1 METSINSRMAENIC
15 IVIPCFNEAGRMP
28 AGEIISFM
36 ELYPFIRFCFVNDCS
51 TDSTQ
56 SVIQSIH
63 DLFPERVLIENHKR
77 NKGKAESVR
86 TGVFSSLSHFQFK
99 YIGYFDADLSTP
111 LEECIRLKDSLAA
124 RESLE
129 FSFGSRLAII
139 GSKIERKLYRHLS
152 GRVIATFISNIL
164 VLKVYDTQCGAKLF
178 TRELA
183 EKVFKDPFISR
194 WLFDVEIFARIIHLF
209 GRNKAEDVMIETP
222 LMTWIDKGGSK
233 IELSY
238 TFKVFFDLYK
248 IKKKYF
254 PKGDL
259 HQTFA

>member
-1 METSINSRMAENIC
+1 METSIKSLMAESIC

-36 ELYPFIRFCFVNDCS
+36 EMYPLIRICFVNDCS
-51 TDSTQ
+51 TDRTQ
-56 SVIQSIH
+56 NVIHSIR
-63 DLFPERVLIENHKR
+63 DLFPDRVLIENHTV

-86 TGVFSSLSHFQFK
+86 AGILASLLHFQFK

-111 LEECIRLKDSLAA
+111 PEECLRLQKSLES
-124 RESLE
+124 RVSLE

-164 VLKVYDTQCGAKLF
+164 GMKVYDTQCGAKLF
-178 TRELA
+178 TRDLA
-183 EKVFKDPFISR
+183 EKVFKDPFIST

-209 GRNKAEDVMIETP
+209 GREKVEDVMIETP

-238 TFKVFFDLYK
+238 AVKVFFDLYR

-254 PKGDL
+254 
-259 HQTFA
+259 